1 MKKILLVLSVLFIFV
16 LKSYSQNYDSTLAKS
31 LNADEYGM
39 KKYILIIL
47 KTGSANITD
56 KVILD
61 SLFAGHMNTIKR
73 LGENGSLAVAGPISK
88 NENNYRGIFI
98 FNVETIEEA
107 KKLVAEDPTI
117 NAGIFDVEMYSW
129 YGSAAMMKIPEIHK
143 TIQKKSF

>member
-1 MKKILLVLSVLFIFV
+1 VKKIILILSVLFFV
-16 LKSYSQNYDSTLAKS
+16 ALNSYSQNYDSTLAKS

-39 KKYILIIL
+39 KKYVLVIL
-47 KTGSANITD
+47 KTGTANISD

-73 LGENGSLAVAGPISK
+73 LGENGNLAVAGPIGK

-107 KKLVAEDPTI
+107 KKLVTEDPTI
-117 NAGIFDVEMYSW
+117 NAGVFDVEMYSW

-143 TIQKKSF
+143 SIQKKSF